1 MAVNRFM
8 KPAEQPLLDTY
19 VPLPFKEMSMAY
31 AAKQKE
37 HNDAEELAGSLDDEV
52 LKVRASTPLHKNV
65 LGQIRTDLDTEI
77 SDLVDKN
84 NRPIKAVFSK
94 KGSAINGNYPY
105 PLYSLETKITW
116 WDRYGESNIPSRELN
131 FKVYQVEFK

>member
-37 HNDAEELAGSLDDEV
+37 HDDAEELAGSLDDEI

-65 LGQIRTDLDTEI
+65 LSQIRTDLDTEL

-84 NRPIKAVFSK
+84 NGRYADMVPELTKIQKRIAQDFQ
-94 KGSAINGNYPY
+94 NGN
-105 PLYSLETKITW
+105 LGAIKRSTKAYEKGLT
-116 WDRYGESNIPSRELN
+116 N
-131 FKVYQVEFK
+131 